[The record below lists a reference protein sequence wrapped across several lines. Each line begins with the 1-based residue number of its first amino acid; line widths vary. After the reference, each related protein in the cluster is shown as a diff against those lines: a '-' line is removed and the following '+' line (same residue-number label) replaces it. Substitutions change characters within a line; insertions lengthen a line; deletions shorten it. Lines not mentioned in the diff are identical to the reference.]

1 MPAMP
6 FGDMTANFDFARRE
20 RIEAE
25 KDRIRSEMSEMEEL
39 VTGWEQ
45 EAESTKDD
53 IPMVVATRAM
63 EYERNRLL
71 NELEPLHGEVA
82 EALVYL
88 SSPTNSWYR
97 DMSERVRAWITDR
110 RDNPAQ
116 IRDRALEIVDT
127 LSTSGS
133 PKPHELAII
142 RQALK
147 LIRN

>member
-110 RDNPAQ
+110 RDNPAGSV
-116 IRDRALEIVDT
+116 IEPWRSWTPCPHRARQNPTNLL
-127 LSTSGS
+127 LSA
-133 PKPHELAII
+133 KHLNW
-142 RQALK
+142 
-147 LIRN
+147 IRN